1 MPLTLLRCHR
11 SDRPYNATQSLLEAV
26 DGFYVFLLNNIMQNA
41 QLREELMEVKLNIR
55 CSREDKEQIRKYAMS
70 RGRTSASIVREV
82 LAEKGIITL

>member
-1 MPLTLLRCHR
+1 
-11 SDRPYNATQSLLEAV
+11 
-26 DGFYVFLLNNIMQNA
+26 MQNA

-55 CSREDKEQIRKYAMS
+55 CSVKDKEQLHNYAKS

>member
-1 MPLTLLRCHR
+1 
-11 SDRPYNATQSLLEAV
+11 
-26 DGFYVFLLNNIMQNA
+26 MQNA

-55 CSREDKEQIRKYAMS
+55 CSRQDKEQLHKYAKS